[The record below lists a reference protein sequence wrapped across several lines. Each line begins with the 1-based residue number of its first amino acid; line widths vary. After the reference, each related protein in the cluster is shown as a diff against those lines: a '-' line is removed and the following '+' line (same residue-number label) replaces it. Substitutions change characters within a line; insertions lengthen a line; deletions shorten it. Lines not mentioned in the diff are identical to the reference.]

1 VAAAAAAMQT
11 ISCGNGHSAA
21 KNPSSPIKPGTETD
35 DCTNSF
41 LFRVAKLSSGTFIPR
56 RFTFSIRCTLKRH
69 AALVGLRAC
78 GTTIRTG
85 RAKRR
90 FLVPP
95 SHQAL
100 TYRLTNLGIAF
111 KFALVGR
118 KWSKWS
124 SVNLWRFLS
133 IGRKLKAISLSL
145 SLSISSSSS
154 LCRKAGL
161 PSIHKLIL
169 AGLKHTQKQCKRRTE
184 IYEKCNLSTLF
195 GNTFSRNA
203 ACFRELAEPQLPMEE
218 EMIRGKG
225 FEKRE
230 RGRKRREKS

>member
-1 VAAAAAAMQT
+1 
-11 ISCGNGHSAA
+11 
-21 KNPSSPIKPGTETD
+21 
-35 DCTNSF
+35 
-41 LFRVAKLSSGTFIPR
+41 
-56 RFTFSIRCTLKRH
+56 
-69 AALVGLRAC
+69 
-78 GTTIRTG
+78 
-85 RAKRR
+85 
-90 FLVPP
+90 
-95 SHQAL
+95 
-100 TYRLTNLGIAF
+100 
-111 KFALVGR
+111 
-118 KWSKWS
+118 
-124 SVNLWRFLS
+124 LWRFLS